1 MPPEMPSQ
9 PLSFLDGL
17 IVLLF
22 IGGSLLIG
30 YFLSRRAR
38 HSTDEY
44 FKGGGNMG
52 WFMLGTSMVATAFA
66 ADTPLA
72 LTGWVVTKGLSQNWF
87 WWSMVPITM
96 LGVFFYAPLWK
107 RANPQTDM
115 ELVYQRYSG
124 RSANALRVGKAL
136 WLAFP
141 FGCVNMGW
149 VNKAMTVII
158 NYTIPEFPRLPLGS
172 SAS

>member
-17 IVLLF
+17 IVLFF

-72 LTGWVVTKGLSQNWF
+72 L
-87 WWSMVPITM
+87 
-96 LGVFFYAPLWK
+96 
-107 RANPQTDM
+107 
-115 ELVYQRYSG
+115 
-124 RSANALRVGKAL
+124 AL
-136 WLAFP
+136 WEDEVEGCMARVADAHGQTTLLPDSSSNQLA
-141 FGCVNMGW
+141 
-149 VNKAMTVII
+149 
-158 NYTIPEFPRLPLGS
+158 
-172 SAS
+172 